1 MSRPDVTTLLHA
13 WSEGDLSARD
23 ELMPLVYKALRRRA
37 GAYLRRERP
46 EHPLQPTALVH
57 EVYLRLVDQSRAQ
70 WVSRG
75 QFFGVASQ
83 MMRRILVDH
92 ARAHQMAKRSG
103 QWTRLSLDEGVA
115 ACTGHDVD
123 VLDLDR
129 SLTRLAEVDPRKCQV
144 AEMRFF
150 AGLSLEETA
159 RILDISVATVE
170 RDWQAARAWL
180 YQALRRRPRR

>member
-23 ELMPLVYKALRRRA
+23 ELMPLVYKALRQRA

-46 EHPLQPTALVH
+46 GHPLQPTALVH
-57 EVYLRLVDQSRAQ
+57 EVYLRLVDQTRAE
-70 WVSRG
+70 WACRA

-92 ARAHQMAKRSG
+92 ARARQMAKRSG
-103 QWTRLSLDEGVA
+103 QWACVSLDDDVA
-115 ACTGHDVD
+115 ALTGHDVD
-123 VLDLDR
+123 LLDLDR
-129 SLTRLAEVDPRKCQV
+129 SLTRLAEIDPRKCQV

-180 YQALRRRPRR
+180 YQALRHGARQ